1 MTTGVIAKKIEQR
14 PPLLVQSN
22 YLIEI
27 EKDGSFTQI
36 KPTEE
41 YTEEYI
47 AESWLNEAD
56 IDNLE
61 LKNTVYEILDDISYG
76 EYIDIGLL
84 ILMGIIIPIIGV
96 LLKNRP
102 INTWNQNSNEKHRRN
117 ISKKNLKQNREMTKM
132 LS

>member
-1 MTTGVIAKKIEQR
+1 MKIDKR
-14 PPLLVQSN
+14 PPLLIQSN

-36 KPTEE
+36 TPTEK

-47 AESWLNEAD
+47 AESWLTEAD
-56 IDNLE
+56 IDNLVM
-61 LKNTVYEILDDISYG
+61 KNTVYEILDDISYG
-76 EYIDIGLL
+76 EYIDIGL
-84 ILMGIIIPIIGV
+84 IIIMGIIIPIIGV

-102 INTWNQNSNEKHRRN
+102 INTWNQNSSEKHHRN
-117 ISKKNLKQNREMTKM
+117 KNKKNLKQNREMAKM